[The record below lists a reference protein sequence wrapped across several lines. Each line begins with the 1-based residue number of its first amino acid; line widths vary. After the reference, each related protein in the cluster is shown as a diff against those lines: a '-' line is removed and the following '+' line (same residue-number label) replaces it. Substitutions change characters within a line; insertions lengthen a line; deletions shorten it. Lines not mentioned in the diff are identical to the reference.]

1 MANTSSIARV
11 HQSRPVKPV
20 GEPSAWLIGT
30 WQSDKEATASGWGKY
45 PPGSPEFQTILNEC
59 LGKLV
64 NRYTA
69 KRSYSSYE
77 GHESVVP
84 YKVLWENDDS
94 LFLVYGRK
102 GQEQGRFMVFTS
114 PSQYWVHVGR
124 YVEFFAKNAD
134 A

>member
-1 MANTSSIARV
+1 MWR
-11 HQSRPVKPV
+11 
-20 GEPSAWLIGT
+20 
-30 WQSDKEATASGWGKY
+30 SDKETTISGWGKY
-45 PPGSPEFQTILNEC
+45 PPGSPNFQSILNAE

-69 KRSYSSYE
+69 KRSYSSHG

-84 YKVLWENDDS
+84 YRVIWENDES

-102 GQEQGRFMVFTS
+102 GEEQGQFVSFTS

-124 YVEFFAKNAD
+124 YVEFFSKQAD